1 MAKNGCDKNC
11 STCDLGNRTFCS
23 VQLSLKNQELIMQ
36 QEKKMDEMEE
46 TMKTLIQILSPLLG
60 SSTTP
65 ISPNPDGEDN
75 DPVE

>member
-36 QEKKMDEMEE
+36 QEKKMDDMEE

-60 SSTTP
+60 ANNTP